1 MGRSVPS
8 AARWRAMG
16 RPAAEPA
23 EPPDPASSRNYCTAR
38 RLLCPARASDEV
50 RSRDKRRG
58 GLAAPCVGVAFQ
70 KVGNEAKFSFVRIFP
85 ANSRALCKTYCPM
98 FRAGAEVR
106 VINYDCGHFR
116 E

>member
-8 AARWRAMG
+8 AARWRVMG

-23 EPPDPASSRNYCTAR
+23 EPAEPPGPASSRNYCTAK
-38 RLLCPARASDEV
+38 RLSWTARASDKV

-70 KVGNEAKFSFVRIFP
+70 KVGNVLMSVLCRAGTADV
-85 ANSRALCKTYCPM
+85 SRARPGMST
-98 FRAGAEVR
+98 
-106 VINYDCGHFR
+106 
-116 E
+116 